1 MTPEVAA
8 RNGGES
14 TEPTITDLSDRDVR
28 ALTEYMTVLEDID
41 HVRGADDMYI
51 VVTENQYT
59 VDLLEGTCDCPD
71 AMYNLAPN
79 EACKHEKR
87 TRYATGDLPIP
98 AGIDEGAIDPAL
110 GEHVT
115 QRD

>member
-28 ALTEYMTVLEDID
+28 ALTGYMTVLEDID

-51 VVTENQYT
+51 VVTEN
-59 VDLLEGTCDCPD
+59 
-71 AMYNLAPN
+71 
-79 EACKHEKR
+79 
-87 TRYATGDLPIP
+87 
-98 AGIDEGAIDPAL
+98 
-110 GEHVT
+110 
-115 QRD
+115 